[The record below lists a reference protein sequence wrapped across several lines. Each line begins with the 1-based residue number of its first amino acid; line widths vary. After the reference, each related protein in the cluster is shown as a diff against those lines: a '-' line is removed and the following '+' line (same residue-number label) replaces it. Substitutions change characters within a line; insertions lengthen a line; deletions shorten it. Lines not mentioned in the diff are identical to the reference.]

1 MTNNTDHESVYGLL
15 SEGGAVS
22 RALGADYEPR
32 EQQRTMAEAVAHNLA
47 DRKTLLVEAGTGVG
61 KSFAYLL
68 PAVDRIIRHNERV
81 VVATNT
87 IALQEQLLTKDIPVM
102 QRVFQGEQGS
112 DASDDP
118 GSEPFRAELVK
129 GRGNYLSIRR
139 LELASKRQDKL
150 FTDAPARRSLHVI
163 EDWAYETQDGTLSTL
178 PAIERSSVWDKV
190 QSDSGNCM
198 GRKCPRYQQCFY
210 QEARRKAQRAE
221 LLICNHALF
230 FADLSLRSS
239 GTGFLPEYDHVIID
253 EAHNIEDVAG
263 EHFGVRLSE
272 GKVFH
277 LLSSLLNAKRGK
289 GFLATMSVAGPAQGS
304 HEKALARVMAAER
317 VSRSFFEGVGDRVL
331 GSPGARAPSQSQRES
346 ASHVGG
352 TVRLHEP
359 GLIENHGMTAAFSR
373 LALALRQL
381 REMSTI
387 EEDRFEL
394 NAYAGRAAEIAD
406 HAEMLT
412 EQQLEGCVYWA
423 EVGGASTSSARAT
436 IACVPIDVAPI
447 LKTHLFDETFS
458 VTLTS
463 ATLSVRS
470 QAGVDDVSGI
480 GVDPGF
486 SHLINKLGCNP
497 EMTTTQTLGSPFD
510 YPRQAS
516 VIVER
521 SMPDPRDRDY
531 SSRLASAIRS
541 HIEATDGGA
550 FVLFTSFK
558 LMHSVSD
565 QIAGM
570 LQESGNPVF
579 TQGRDGPR
587 NEILELFRSTPHSV
601 LLGTASFWQ
610 GVDVKGDQ
618 LRNVIITRLPFDP
631 PDRPLVEARHEAITQ
646 RRGNPFMEDTLPRA
660 IIKFKQ
666 GFGRLIR
673 SATDTGRVVVLDP
686 RIATARYGKAFL
698 EALPEGVPVDIREE

>member
-1 MTNNTDHESVYGLL
+1 MNQSTDHHDIHKYLAP
-15 SEGGAVS
+15 GGPVAI
-22 RALGADYEPR
+22 ALQADFEPR
-32 EQQRTMAEAVAHNLA
+32 EQQLDMAAAVARNLA
-47 DRKTLLVEAGTGVG
+47 ARETLLVEAGTGVG

-68 PAVDRIIRHNERV
+68 PAIDRIVHHNERV

-87 IALQEQLLTKDIPVM
+87 IALQEQLLSKDIPVM
-102 QRVFQGEQGS
+102 QRAFGS
-112 DASDDP
+112 A
-118 GSEPFRAELVK
+118 GQEEPAFRAELVK

-163 EDWAYETQDGTLSTL
+163 EDWAYETTDGSLSTL
-178 PAIERSSVWDKV
+178 PSLERTNVWDKV

-210 QEARRKAQRAE
+210 QEARRRAQRAE

-230 FADLSLRSS
+230 FADLSLRASS
-239 GTGFLPEYDHVIID
+239 TGFLPEYDHVILD

-263 EHFGVRLSE
+263 EHFGVRISE

-277 LLSSLLNAKRGK
+277 LLSSLLNSKRGK
-289 GFLATMSVAGPAQGS
+289 GFLATMTITGASQGS
-304 HEKALARVMAAER
+304 HEKALARLMAAER
-317 VSRSFFEGVGDRVL
+317 TARTFFERIADQVM
-331 GSPGARAPSQSQRES
+331 GSPLSQTQSSSSNRGGAA
-346 ASHVGG
+346 GG

-359 GLIENHGMTAAFSR
+359 GLVDNSGFTEAFSR

-381 REMSTI
+381 REMCTV

-394 NAYAGRAAEIAD
+394 NAYAARAAEIAD

-423 EVGGASTSSARAT
+423 EAGRGSGASARAT
-436 IACVPIDVAPI
+436 LACVPIDVAPI
-447 LKTHLFDETFS
+447 LKTHLFEEDFS

-463 ATLSVRS
+463 ATLSVKSRPS
-470 QAGVDDVSGI
+470 DVSHDETHA
-480 GVDPGF
+480 DPGF
-486 SHLINKLGCNP
+486 AHLINKLGCDP
-497 EMTTTQTLGSPFD
+497 DSTVTQTLGSPFD
-510 YPRQAS
+510 YPRQATL
-516 VIVER
+516 IVER
-521 SMPDPRDRDY
+521 SMPDPRDQAY
-531 SSRLASAIRS
+531 TSRLTSAIRN

-558 LMHSVSD
+558 LMHS
-565 QIAGM
+565 IADRIGDD
-570 LQESGNPVF
+570 LLTTANPLF
-579 TQGRDGPR
+579 TQGKDGPR
-587 NEILELFRSTPHSV
+587 NEILDAFRSTPNSV
-601 LLGTASFWQ
+601 LFGTSSFWQ

-631 PDRPLVEARHEAITQ
+631 PDRPLVEARHEAIQQ

-660 IIKFKQ
+660 VIKFKQ

-673 SATDTGRVVVLDP
+673 SASDSGRVVILDP
-686 RIATARYGKAFL
+686 RIVTARYGRAFID
-698 EALPEGVPVDIREE
+698 ALPDGVPVDIRDDH